1 MAYALGWRAAVIW
14 RQNCADEVDSEWT
27 IKRSMANSV
36 HRINSF
42 GALTLISFILLAALC
57 CSAGRAS
64 AQGKVRF
71 PVSVASKTFGFS
83 PSGQWRSRF
92 HEPHTDGKQTG
103 GHDAGSVRRA
113 AAELGDAAH
122 PVAALGAN
130 PPADFLFA
138 CTRPGPCQG
147 VSQLQ

>member
-1 MAYALGWRAAVIW
+1 
-14 RQNCADEVDSEWT
+14 
-27 IKRSMANSV
+27 MANSV

-92 HEPHTDGKQTG
+92 HEPHTDGKQT
-103 GHDAGSVRRA
+103 VRK
-113 AAELGDAAH
+113 
-122 PVAALGAN
+122 
-130 PPADFLFA
+130 PADTTLAQFGAL
-138 CTRPGPCQG
+138 RPSWVMP
-147 VSQLQ
+147 LTP